1 MTRKPASDAKS
12 GIPAPQASPAWQA
25 FLTQAQALG
34 CDLASTKWL
43 LFCIG
48 AHPQLISHAQ
58 ILEKVR
64 HQLSSAVVGQARNF
78 CSKTWTDRAAEWQD
92 ILGKL
97 ARARSQLSAIP
108 ELKEYDLVPHGGL
121 SAHPLMR
128 KGVTI
133 APMPSALWSSH
144 AFSASADPGEQE
156 VVRRFEHLQAQL
168 LVAYFETRARSGYRP
183 DDFEQHEPDGSE
195 FAAVPVGSNDVSRAV
210 RLLSLAE
217 HAKLVALLPIDDNPL
232 AFWENLQKW
241 PDQVQPLLP
250 TEEAGSRIEHYV
262 NSAANYFN
270 SLRKTLN
277 QELLEKLRRSSRTTG
292 HDSKRPAIHGYL
304 PGPAG
309 LLVAGGGPVAGA
321 EEQPSRP
328 TGQVELTVNP
338 PATGADSFARALSEG
353 LAPTDAAAGT
363 LELTDPEAIAGA
375 LSKLKFQQL
384 ALQMGAQDFVWDIDR
399 LTPQQYAAILQ
410 EAVLCSK
417 SRQLQSDPRLAQ
429 GAALAALVM
438 WLGQPYEALADVELT
453 PLRVPDGKC
462 EAYALRSLLDSEHPC
477 VRLVVQPAAN
487 HISAP
492 TPLCFTVPAIE
503 PDYSTV
509 ATDSG
514 TSTPL
519 RSPLGRTRTRNLVLT
534 AGLAGA
540 ALSNYAHFV
549 SKIRQGRVFQA
560 EPVQSRESLEAFLK
574 HARST
579 RNLPEEVN
587 LSATKLASLLPGM
600 IRHLTGEPTQAW
612 LICRQTHR
620 TSQAR
625 LYYTQHALKILAQT
639 HWHSI
644 RRLMYSDRRDGNSQF
659 TVSYLP
665 DGDLEEPTVGA
676 RFVARPEVV
685 QKLLAT
691 AREQASKRPVAQS
704 KSELV
709 HMHNSYVTYA
719 LLVQYLTT
727 GMRAVNSPTSV
738 IAAWQQTAEVA
749 PPGSDV
755 FVGLQDKETYYN
767 QRARLVWSPPLLVKQ
782 FEMLERH
789 NAVTIQLTAS
799 HSPWSGLDKQARCLF
814 VLSDKLEPLPITV
827 AWFEQQLKR
836 YGFDLPGNFARAYL
850 RTELL
855 KHGCPS
861 ASVDALLGHHDLVRY
876 PHANHSTFDFDQ
888 HRRVLAKHLEAIWKE
903 LNLTELSS
911 SLLLSGFSKSPR
923 WRPPERSLAL
933 LGEAGTKR
941 SFFARRKTGEQEQ
954 KPQRREPELTGLW
967 KQVYDGATADDRDQI
982 EKLRRVLRIL
992 ARHGNRLAALLYD
1005 PPQQGPTSTD
1015 STSQVPCTTA
1025 DAENL
1030 HQFIVKLVLTSK
1042 KSRAYQVSC
1051 WLRLIMSARKRLQVL
1066 GWSTPTT
1073 WLVASVRQPTSPFLG
1088 SAVMGIAIVDL
1099 WRASLLQWL
1108 IDQADQA
1115 HDLPDAGGESSPKSG
1130 KYQVSRTTS
1139 PHDSATPT
1147 KEQQEAPSKGASV
1160 TRESVWACAILM
1172 SAVLYGGMLDRT
1184 MLARLCDR
1192 LSRRADDALRLAG
1205 SRAYLDFE
1213 LPYNTRDD
1221 LQMHRWWPDTLT
1233 EIMWIRA
1240 PAIPEQFTLGK
1251 LLPVIRKILGATGVH
1266 YSLHPRSWGDLL
1278 QRSEI
1283 WWLSRASRVDIQA
1296 ARRRFASTSV
1306 RHDRWRYL
1314 CDPHLLLAPKH
1325 LHSPKDSPTQA
1336 RTEQGESAL
1345 DAVARSSGPVPG
1357 QTGAPEQSSQ
1367 QQRPDDE
1374 NPEGDAREVDEK
1386 AVDGEPTA
1394 TSDEDR
1400 FNQDKDL
1407 QVAREHQ
1414 AALNA
1419 FHTWVES
1426 VGNAMQAVQ
1435 PWQDGVL
1442 DQLLP
1447 IDANQAQQDLVKWA
1461 NWMRSPDWKKLG
1473 PREAARQ
1480 FTTTARALLAEC
1492 GDQPLPFKDSQR
1504 MAGLASAVLD
1514 AARLS
1519 DATTRYLAPGL
1530 RALATFLEAEDLID
1544 DVMEDHEELVHV
1556 DARILSI
1563 DEFEA
1568 IRQAVT
1574 KDASISDDE
1583 RRVCNLVLTLAYR
1596 LGMRPKEVY
1605 GVRLC
1610 DLQDD
1615 TLQVVEYEGYTLKT
1629 NNARRRYP
1637 LQWLLTPKEL
1647 NGINLRVEN
1656 MRSRGTKPGTV
1667 LVQMASNGEPASR
1680 ARIDKLI
1687 HKTMRRVVGDPGLR
1701 LYHCRHSFASWLNLA
1716 LRSRLYPSVGDF
1728 FNHLPKTRE
1737 WLYRTQQ
1744 LAEDFLG
1751 ADDLNGGRHAFV
1763 TARLVGHV
1771 GPAITY
1777 KHYSHLDDLVRSV
1790 VVTRAND
1797 RIAFTRWIQAS
1808 GLARSTAYGKSGD
1821 AHDLVKQL
1829 RRLRGWV
1836 TKKEPHPADLG
1847 ELTKF
1852 GDSGW
1857 ISSKRVWEATQ
1868 EPTEGTP
1875 LQERAHRQGLSVEEA
1890 QNMIER
1896 LKQLLPSIS
1905 QPGKKAREAASLG
1918 ILVRIPLSKESHS
1931 LLDRLEHTW
1940 AERWSKEPTAVAAD
1954 LKMFLDH
1961 YNRTQR
1967 DFVFKEPLS
1976 LEAFVKVLTGLGIT
1990 AQQVRLVLRLTAKDP
2005 CPPPAWSLAALGPYG
2020 TSAVHIVKPQV
2031 ERSAEAYKRWLGI
2044 QINDPKG
2051 ESVDQPM
2058 AQLAALLLAGMK
2070 RV

>member
-1 MTRKPASDAKS
+1 MTRKPTSDDKS

-25 FLTQAQALG
+25 FLKQAQALG
-34 CDLASTKWL
+34 CDLPSTKWL

-64 HQLSSAVVGQARNF
+64 HHLSTAVVGQARTF
-78 CSKTWTDRAAEWQD
+78 CSKTWTDRVAGWHD
-92 ILGKL
+92 ILDKL
-97 ARARSQLSAIP
+97 ARARSELSAVP
-108 ELKEYDLVPHGGL
+108 ELKGYDLAPNSGL
-121 SAHPLMR
+121 SGHPLMR

-133 APMPSALWSSH
+133 APLPSALWSSH
-144 AFSASADPGEQE
+144 AFRDSADPGERE

-168 LVAYFETRARSGYRP
+168 LVAYFETRARSGFTP

-217 HAKLVALLPIDDNPL
+217 HAKLVAVLPTDDNPL
-232 AFWENLQKW
+232 AFWDNLQQW

-250 TEEAGSRIEHYV
+250 DRDARSRIGHYV
-262 NSAANYFN
+262 NAAANYFN
-270 SLRKTLN
+270 SLRKTLD

-309 LLVAGGGPVAGA
+309 LLVAGGESAASP
-321 EEQPSRP
+321 EEQPPHP
-328 TGQVELTVNP
+328 TGQIALTVNP

-353 LAPTDAAAGT
+353 LAPTDAAVGT
-363 LELTDPEAIAGA
+363 LELTDPEDIAGA
-375 LSKLKFQQL
+375 LSRLKFQQL
-384 ALQMGAQDFVWDIDR
+384 ALQMAAQDFVWDIDR
-399 LTPQQYAAILQ
+399 LTPTQYAAILQ
-410 EAVLCSK
+410 EAVNCAK
-417 SRQLQSDPRLAQ
+417 PRPSRTDAQLAQ
-429 GAALAALVM
+429 GAALAALVT
-438 WLGQPYEALADVELT
+438 WLGQPYEALSDIELT
-453 PLRVPDGKC
+453 PLQVPDGKSQ
-462 EAYALRSLLDSEHPC
+462 ADALRSLLDLAHPC
-477 VRLVVQPAAN
+477 VRLVVQPT
-487 HISAP
+487 SDP
-492 TPLCFTVPAIE
+492 MSPPKPLCFTVPAIE
-503 PDYSTV
+503 PDYST
-509 ATDSG
+509 AETDSG

-519 RSPLGRTRTRNLVLT
+519 HHPLGHIRTRNLVLAT
-534 AGLAGA
+534 GQAGL
-540 ALSNYAHFV
+540 ALSNYAHFI
-549 SKIRQGRVFQA
+549 SKIDHGRVFPG
-560 EPVQSRESLEAFLK
+560 EPHPIRECLEAFLE

-579 RNLPEEVN
+579 RNLPKEVN
-587 LSATKLASLLPGM
+587 LSATKLASHLPEM

-612 LICRQTHR
+612 LVCRQTHR

-625 LYYTQHALKILAQT
+625 LYYTQHELKVLAQT
-639 HWHSI
+639 HWRSV
-644 RRLMYSDRRDGNSQF
+644 RQLMYSDLQSGDVQF
-659 TVSYLP
+659 PVSYLP
-665 DGDLEEPTVGA
+665 DGDMDEPTVGA
-676 RFVARPEVV
+676 RFVARQDVV
-685 QKLLAT
+685 QRLLET

-709 HMHNSYVTYA
+709 RMHNSYVTYA

-749 PPGSDV
+749 PAGSDV

-767 QRARLVWSPPLLVKQ
+767 QRARLIWSPPLLVKQ
-782 FEMLERH
+782 LEMLERH

-799 HSPWSGLDKQARCLF
+799 HSSWSGLDKQARSLF

-827 AWFEQQLKR
+827 AWFEEQLKR
-836 YGFDLPGNFARAYL
+836 YGFELPANFARAFL

-855 KHGCPS
+855 KNGCPS
-861 ASVDALLGHHDLVRY
+861 ASVDALLGHHDLARY
-876 PHANHSTFDFDQ
+876 PHANHSTFDFDR
-888 HRRVLAKHLEAIWKE
+888 HRSDLRKHLDVVWQE
-903 LNLTELSS
+903 LNLTELPS
-911 SLLLSGFSKSPR
+911 SLLHSGFSKSPR

-941 SFFARRKTGEQEQ
+941 SFLAKRKIGGQEEE
-954 KPQRREPELTGLW
+954 PQRGKPELTGLW
-967 KQVYDGATADDRDQI
+967 KQVYDGATEDDRDQI

-992 ARHGNRLAALLYD
+992 ARHGNRLAALLHD
-1005 PPQQGPTSTD
+1005 PPQTGPTSTA
-1015 STSQVPCTTA
+1015 SVSQLPCTKA
-1025 DAENL
+1025 DADSL
-1030 HQFIVKLVLTSK
+1030 HQFLVKLVLTSK
-1042 KSRAYQVSC
+1042 KPRAYQVSC
-1051 WLRLIMSARKRLQVL
+1051 WLRLIMSARKRLQAL
-1066 GWSTPTT
+1066 GWTTPTT

-1099 WRASLLQWL
+1099 WRTSLLQWL

-1115 HDLPDAGGESSPKSG
+1115 DDLPDASGESIPKSG
-1130 KYQVSRTTS
+1130 KDPLRRTTS
-1139 PHDSATPT
+1139 PHDSANKA
-1147 KEQQEAPSKGASV
+1147 KEPQEAPGKGAGV

-1192 LSRRADDALRLAG
+1192 LNRRADDALQMAG
-1205 SRAYLDFE
+1205 SRAYMDFE
-1213 LPYNTRDD
+1213 LPYNTKDD

-1240 PAIPEQFTLGK
+1240 PAIQEQFTLGK

-1283 WWLSRASRVDIQA
+1283 WWLSRSSRVDIQA

-1325 LHSPKDSPTQA
+1325 LQRPKDSPTQA
-1336 RTEQGESAL
+1336 CTEQGGPAH
-1345 DAVARSSGPVPG
+1345 DAVVRKSVSVPG
-1357 QTGAPEQSSQ
+1357 QAGADQQSSQ
-1367 QQRPDDE
+1367 QLRPEDD
-1374 NPEGDAREVDEK
+1374 NPERDGREVDEET
-1386 AVDGEPTA
+1386 ADGGPTA

-1400 FNQDKDL
+1400 FNPDKDL
-1407 QVAREHQ
+1407 QVEREHQ
-1414 AALNA
+1414 AALRA
-1419 FHTWVES
+1419 FHTWVER
-1426 VGNAMQAVQ
+1426 VGAAMQAVH

-1442 DQLLP
+1442 NQLLP
-1447 IDANQAQQDLVKWA
+1447 TDAHQTQQELVRWA
-1461 NWMRSPDWKKLG
+1461 NWMRSPSLEKLG

-1480 FTTTARALLAEC
+1480 FMTTARALLAQC
-1492 GDQPLPFKDSQR
+1492 ADQPLPAKDSQR
-1504 MAGLASAVLD
+1504 MAVLASAMLD

-1519 DATTRYLAPGL
+1519 NATTRYLAPGL
-1530 RALATFLEAEDLID
+1530 RALATFLEAEDLLD
-1544 DVMEDHEELVHV
+1544 DVMEEHEERVHV

-1568 IRQAVT
+1568 IRQAL
-1574 KDASISDDE
+1574 KQDASLSEEE
-1583 RRVCNLVLTLAYR
+1583 RRVCGLVLTLTYR

-1629 NNARRRYP
+1629 GNARRRYP
-1637 LQWLLTPKEL
+1637 LQWLLTPQEL
-1647 NGINLRVEN
+1647 LGVNKWAQSLRD
-1656 MRSRGTKPGTV
+1656 RGAKPDAL
-1667 LVQMASNGEPASR
+1667 LVQMPSSGEPANR

-1716 LRSRLYPSVGDF
+1716 LRMRLYPSLGEF

-1737 WLYRTQQ
+1737 WLHRTQQ
-1744 LAEDFLG
+1744 VAENFLG

-1777 KHYSHLDDLVRSV
+1777 KHYSHLDDLVRAV
-1790 VVTRAND
+1790 VVARAND
-1797 RIAFTRWIQAS
+1797 RVPFTRWIQAS
-1808 GLARSTAYGKSGD
+1808 GLARSTAYGQSGD
-1821 AHDLVKQL
+1821 AQSLVVQL

-1836 TKKEPHPADLG
+1836 TKKDPHPADLG
-1847 ELTKF
+1847 EHTKF
-1852 GDSGW
+1852 ANSGW

-1868 EPTEGTP
+1868 EPKEGTP

-1905 QPGKKAREAASLG
+1905 QPGKKAREEAKLG
-1918 ILVRIPLSKESHS
+1918 ILVRIPLSKDSRS
-1931 LLDRLEHTW
+1931 FLDRIEHTL
-1940 AERWSKEPTAVAAD
+1940 AERWGKEPTAVAAD
-1954 LKMFLDH
+1954 LKIFLDH

-1967 DFVFKEPLS
+1967 DFVFKEPQP
-1976 LEAFVKVLTGLGIT
+1976 LEAFVKLLTSLGIT
-1990 AQQVRLVLRLTAKDP
+1990 DQQVRLVLRWTAKEP
-2005 CPPPAWSLAALGPYG
+2005 CPPPEWSLAALGPYG
-2020 TSAVHIVKPQV
+2020 KSAVHMVKPPV

-2044 QINDPKG
+2044 QING
-2051 ESVDQPM
+2051 SNSENIGQPM
-2058 AQLAALLLAGMK
+2058 AQLAAALLAGMH
-2070 RV
+2070 RA